1 MDGSIGR
8 LHHADEGLNHQIVD
22 TFATVSESDLAW
34 TEKVWGSLAAID
46 GSLQIGFGLGK
57 YANRGVMDGFAAVSR
72 GRSQWTVRAS
82 RDLSH
87 SPEDIA
93 VGPIRYE
100 VIEPLQRV
108 RFVLEPNAVQPIS
121 FDVEL
126 AGVLPPSFEDRNLK
140 RNRRTGRIDVNVIR
154 YHQGGWATG
163 TVTVDGVTHTI
174 APDTWFGYRDHSWG
188 VRQAVGAP
196 VPDLRPTRPVVTQR
210 PSGFKWSPMF
220 LRRPDGSHFEMA
232 IHAAEGI
239 DVSSAHLVDADGR
252 QEALRR
258 VTPQMRYDPRTR
270 FVLDGELVITTQ
282 AGDERRVAVERVGDC
297 GIFLKLGGYGPW
309 KGHKHG
315 TWMGPLVVDGEHIED
330 CWDDEHLPLLG
341 QLRDTPIRVSEGDA
355 HGFGIMESMMYG
367 EWPDLGLTAESDHRV
382 EYS

>member
-1 MDGSIGR
+1 MDGTIGR
-8 LHHADEGLNHQIVD
+8 LHLADEGLNHQIVD
-22 TFATVSESDLAW
+22 TFATVNESDLAW
-34 TEKVWGSLAAID
+34 TEKVWGSLAAVD
-46 GSLQIGFGLGK
+46 GSLQVGFGLGK

-82 RDLSH
+82 RDLSRT
-87 SPEDIA
+87 PEDIS

-100 VIEPLQRV
+100 VVEPLHRV
-108 RFVLEPNAVQPIS
+108 RFVLEPNDVQPIS
-121 FDVEL
+121 FDLEL

-140 RNRRTGRIDVNVIR
+140 RNPRTGRIDVNVIR

-163 TVTVDGVTHTI
+163 TVTVDDVTHQI
-174 APDTWFGYRDHSWG
+174 APDTWFGFRDHSWG

-196 VPDLRPTRPVVTQR
+196 VADVRPARAVVTQR

-220 LRRPDGSHFEMA
+220 LRRPDGSNYEMA
-232 IHAAEGI
+232 IHVAEGI
-239 DVSSAHLVDADGR
+239 DVSSAYLIEADGR
-252 QEALRR
+252 HEELRR
-258 VTPQMRYDPRTR
+258 VTPQMRYDTRTR
-270 FVLDGELVITTQ
+270 FVLGGELVVTTE

-315 TWMGPLVVDGEHIED
+315 SWMGSLVVDGEHIED

-341 QLRDTPIRVSEGDA
+341 QLRDTPIRVTEGDA
-355 HGFGIMESMMYG
+355 QGFGIMESMMYG